1 MVRLSRGRPYE
12 NLFFDLDLS
21 HPDRRCRDFSI
32 VLQYNYVYICK
43 WILHVFLEDSAEDE
57 DKSEEEAPEP
67 EMPFKEEWEQISEK
81 TRAKLQAR
89 GVVQLF
95 PVQAKT
101 YKACYEGKDLIV
113 KSRTGSGKT
122 FAFGIPI
129 VEKLQSDQVFT
140 KEKLCQAFEGGIF
153 T

>member
-1 MVRLSRGRPYE
+1 M
-12 NLFFDLDLS
+12 
-21 HPDRRCRDFSI
+21 
-32 VLQYNYVYICK
+32 YI
-43 WILHVFLEDSAEDE
+43 LEDSAEEE

-129 VEKLQSDQVFT
+129 VEKLQSDQVVVSGSDY
-140 KEKLCQAFEGGIF
+140 A
-153 T
+153 

>member
-1 MVRLSRGRPYE
+1 M
-12 NLFFDLDLS
+12 N
-21 HPDRRCRDFSI
+21 I
-32 VLQYNYVYICK
+32 I
-43 WILHVFLEDSAEDE
+43 LEDSAED
-57 DKSEEEAPEP
+57 DKSEEEVPEP
-67 EMPFKEEWEQISEK
+67 EMPFKDEWEQISEK

-122 FAFGIPI
+122 FA
-129 VEKLQSDQVFT
+129 
-140 KEKLCQAFEGGIF
+140 
-153 T
+153 